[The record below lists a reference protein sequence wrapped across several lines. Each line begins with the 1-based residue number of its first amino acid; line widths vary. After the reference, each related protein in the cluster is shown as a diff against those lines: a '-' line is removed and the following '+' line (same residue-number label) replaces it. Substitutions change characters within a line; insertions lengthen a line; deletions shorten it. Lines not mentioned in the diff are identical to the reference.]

1 MMSHL
6 TYPGCPLFHYTGV
19 VIWAFLTLVG
29 IVCLCSLTVRLWK
42 RHVSVRFHNLF
53 YIVFGFFPSRKGW
66 GVSSYEIRN
75 RIPRWRYRYFTR
87 GRGKGHFGRLACRVM
102 VARAWKERKKNRK

>member
-1 MMSHL
+1 MSHL

-53 YIVFGFFPSRKGW
+53 YIVFGFLRD
-66 GVSSYEIRN
+66 GV
-75 RIPRWRYRYFTR
+75 FHHTR
-87 GRGKGHFGRLACRVM
+87 SETVCPDGVTAISLEEG
-102 VARAWKERKKNRK
+102 ERDTLGDLPAV

>member
-42 RHVSVRFHNLF
+42 RHVSV
-53 YIVFGFFPSRKGW
+53 II
-66 GVSSYEIRN
+66 SSILSSGSSL
-75 RIPRWRYRYFTR
+75 R
-87 GRGKGHFGRLACRVM
+87 GRDGVFHHTRSETVYPDGVTAISLEGG
-102 VARAWKERKKNRK
+102 ERDTLGDLPAV

>member
-1 MMSHL
+1 MSYL

-75 RIPRWRYRYFTR
+75 RIMTQGMLYVPYRFRSVTS
-87 GRGKGHFGRLACRVM
+87 GAP
-102 VARAWKERKKNRK
+102 